1 MYGTKPSSVIDV
13 IPLPLP
19 AKAHPKALGMV
30 EHMQQVHK
38 EVKKRIEA
46 ASARHKAKADIHR
59 RRRVTFHEGDLVWV
73 ILTKKR
79 QPSSLYMKLH
89 DRKVG
94 PCQVLKQ
101 INENAY
107 NVELPSPLQIS
118 NSFHVQHLLSYHQ
131 YEDSS

>member
-1 MYGTKPSSVIDV
+1 MTVYGTKPSSVIDV

-59 RRRVTFHEGDLVWV
+59 RRRVTFQEGDYFVWV
-73 ILTKKR
+73 ILTKKW
-79 QPSSLYMKLH
+79 QLCSLYMKLH

-94 PCQVLKQ
+94 PC
-101 INENAY
+101 
-107 NVELPSPLQIS
+107 
-118 NSFHVQHLLSYHQ
+118 
-131 YEDSS
+131 